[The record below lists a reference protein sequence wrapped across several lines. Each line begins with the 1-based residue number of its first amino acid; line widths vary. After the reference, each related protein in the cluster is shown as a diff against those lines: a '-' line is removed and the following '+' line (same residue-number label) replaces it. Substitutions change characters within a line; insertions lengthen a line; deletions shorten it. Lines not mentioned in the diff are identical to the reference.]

1 MLLIQWEL
9 VIRLSVSIDHNSLCN
24 NILYR
29 YLYIPILYYI
39 FFMYVIH
46 NYSSHNITI
55 SINNIIILTKGTF
68 ASNLSR
74 NVNIELAIQRAIY
87 CASISVTKKGAQIS
101 YPSIQE
107 IKDLHYHPTINPNSK
122 QSINND
128 IIDKDLIKS
137 SYVPI

>member
-1 MLLIQWEL
+1 MLI
-9 VIRLSVSIDHNSLCN
+9 I
-24 NILYR
+24 ILYVII
-29 YLYIPILYYI
+29 LYIGIFIYIYSLLYLL
-39 FFMYVIH
+39 YVCNTY
-46 NYSSHNITI
+46 NYSSHNIII
-55 SINNIIILTKGTF
+55 SINNIIILIKGTF

-87 CASISVTKKGAQIS
+87 CASISVTKIGAQIS

-122 QSINND
+122 QSISND
-128 IIDKDLIKS
+128 IIDKDLIKI